1 VRLPGWAVSALLA
14 LLAFVGSLLHFD
26 TKQGYS
32 WEWAHHKAMLMS
44 LRELAPRVAPDTL
57 IVIATARDRRAPYS
71 AHYEISSYLLAL
83 YDDWSVMGNTV
94 RHLRFHRDGVDTTDY
109 GSPGRWFPHGVKGPI
124 GTTATQL
131 VGRIPY
137 ERLLLF
143 DYSTDVL
150 RAVPEL
156 EVTAVDGQPIRLS
169 SNPARLR
176 AGPPLVTP
184 IWLHITR

>member
-1 VRLPGWAVSALLA
+1 AAPAVLMVLARVVRLPGWAVSALLA

-44 LRELAPRVAPDTL
+44 LRELAPRVAPDTF

-143 DYSTDVL
+143 
-150 RAVPEL
+150 
-156 EVTAVDGQPIRLS
+156 
-169 SNPARLR
+169 
-176 AGPPLVTP
+176 
-184 IWLHITR
+184 